1 MTNTATFSAVTLQV
15 FRSADLKVTHG
26 ANLGDPL
33 SFASELVPEDTY
45 ELATHADL
53 QRLALRADAGATFR
67 IAPQTM
73 TGLPGALIHLDSAL
87 TLMSPDGQMTEV
99 IVLVEV
105 DDAGDVTEIYGLPLS
120 PLVPRVPYTLV
131 GIDRDGAR
139 AKLAQIACVS
149 FTGGTQITMASGEQR
164 SVEALRAGDRV
175 LTRDDGPQPLRWIG
189 RTTVRAVG
197 EMAPILLTRGTL
209 HNAADLL
216 VSPEHRLFIYQR
228 SDALGAGRAEI
239 LVRARHLV
247 NGTSVIRREGG
258 YIDYF
263 QLLFDSHHI
272 IYAEGIA
279 AETMLVDTITRAALP
294 ADLAAKLAQTLPG
307 HESRPHLSF
316 EVQEGLLQSPDAV
329 ERLRLSSTR

>member
-1 MTNTATFSAVTLQV
+1 MNDPTALSAVTLQV
-15 FRSADLKVTHG
+15 FRSTDLTVTHG
-26 ANLGDPL
+26 ANFGDPL
-33 SFASELVPEDTY
+33 SFAAELVPEDTY
-45 ELATHADL
+45 ELAAAAGL
-53 QRLALRADAGATFR
+53 RRLALRADAGVTFR
-67 IAPQTM
+67 IASQTQ
-73 TGLPGALIHLDSAL
+73 TGLPGALIHLDSCL
-87 TLMSPDGQMTEV
+87 SLMSPDGQMTEM
-99 IVLVEV
+99 IIMVEV
-105 DDAGDVTEIYGLPLS
+105 DGAGDVVEVYGLPLS
-120 PLVPRVPYTLV
+120 PLTPRVAYVLV
-131 GIDRDGAR
+131 GIDRDSAR

-164 SVEALRAGDRV
+164 PVEALCAGDRV

-197 EMAPILLTRGTL
+197 EMAPILITRGTL

-228 SDALGAGRAEI
+228 SDALGAGRAEV

-247 NGTSVIRREGG
+247 NGTSVTRREGG

-294 ADLAAKLAQTLPG
+294 ADMAAKLAQTLPG
-307 HESRPHLSF
+307 HAGRPHLDF
-316 EVQEGLLQSPDAV
+316 EVQETLLQSPDAV

>member
-1 MTNTATFSAVTLQV
+1 MTDITSFSAVTLQV
-15 FRSADLKVTHG
+15 LRGADLAVTLG
-26 ANLGDPL
+26 ANLGDAL

-45 ELATHADL
+45 ELATHATL
-53 QRLALRADAGATFR
+53 RRLALRADAGATFR
-67 IAPQTM
+67 IAPQTQ
-73 TGLPGALIHLDSAL
+73 TGLSGALIHLDSCL
-87 TLMSPDGQMTEV
+87 TLMSPDGQTSEL

-105 DDAGDVTEIYGLPLS
+105 DDAGDVADIYALPLS
-120 PLVPRVPYTLV
+120 TLVPRVPYTLV
-131 GIDRDGAR
+131 GLDRDTAR

-149 FTGGTQITMASGEQR
+149 FTGSTLITMASGEQR
-164 SVEALRAGDRV
+164 AVDALCAGDRV

-197 EMAPILLTRGTL
+197 EMAPILITRGTL

-247 NGTSVIRREGG
+247 NGTSVVRREGG

-272 IYAEGIA
+272 VYAEGIA

-294 ADLAAKLAQTLPG
+294 AEPAAKLAQTLPG
-307 HESRPHLSF
+307 HVDRPHLNF
-316 EVQEGLLQSPDAV
+316 EVQETLLQSPDAV
-329 ERLRLSSTR
+329 DRLRQSTTR

>member
-1 MTNTATFSAVTLQV
+1 MTEAATFSAVTLQV
-15 FRSADLKVTHG
+15 FRSADLTVTQG
-26 ANLGDPL
+26 ANVGDVL
-33 SFASELVPEDTY
+33 SFAVELVPEDTY
-45 ELATHADL
+45 ELATHASL
-53 QRLALRADAGATFR
+53 RRLALRADAGARFR
-67 IAPQTM
+67 IAPQTQ
-73 TGLPGALIHLDSAL
+73 TGLPGALIHLDSCL
-87 TLMSPDGQMTEV
+87 TLMSPEGQMTEV

-105 DDAGDVTEIYGLPLS
+105 DDVGDVAEIYALPLS
-120 PLVPRVPYTLV
+120 PLTTRVPYTLV
-131 GIDRDGAR
+131 GIDRDTAR

-149 FTGGTQITMASGEQR
+149 FTGGTLITMASGEQR
-164 SVEALRAGDRV
+164 AVDRLRAGDRV

-197 EMAPILLTRGTL
+197 EMAPILITRGTL
-209 HNAADLL
+209 HNADDLL

-247 NGTSVIRREGG
+247 NGSSVIRREGG

-294 ADLAAKLAQTLPG
+294 ADLAAKLAQSLPG
-307 HESRPHLSF
+307 HAGRPHMDF
-316 EVQEGLLQSPDAV
+316 EVQETLLQSPDAV
-329 ERLRLSSTR
+329 DRLRQSSTR